1 MAFTPQRL
9 RDSVG
14 TALALSQTFVETL
27 AGAAFGPA
35 RAHAA
40 ISRFHR
46 SATSATRASPP
57 MSDLRALLLTD
68 VVDSTKLTEALGD
81 AAMAVL
87 WAAHDRAARD
97 LLPVWRG
104 REIDK
109 TDGMLLLFSSAA
121 DALGYALAY
130 HRALAA
136 LKLPF
141 LARSGLHVGP
151 VSLRSNPPDDV
162 ARGAK
167 PVEVDGLAL
176 PVAARVMSVALG
188 GQTLL
193 SADARIALG
202 VTPQR
207 VLSHG
212 HWRLQGVT
220 DPVELFEVGET
231 GAPFTAPPDAGKAY
245 RVARQGELWVPLRE
259 VKHSLPAE
267 RDSFVGRQEPLRQ
280 LAAKLEDGARLVSV
294 LGMGG
299 TGKTRLVTR
308 FAWNWLGEFPGGVW
322 FCDLSQARTLDGI
335 FFAVAQGLDV
345 PLGKTDPAV
354 QLAHAIN
361 GRGKCLVILDNFE
374 QVARH
379 AEETLGRWLDRAVQ
393 AKFIV
398 TTREVLGIV
407 GEETFALAPLPSSDA
422 ALLFLRRAEAARRGY
437 QPSAEDRVAIEQLVS
452 VLDHLPLAIELAAA
466 RVRVMPPATLLA
478 LMNERFKVLRSA
490 GGRNDRQAT
499 LRAAFD
505 WSWEL
510 LSEPE
515 KAGLAQLSVFEGGFT
530 LATAEAVLDL
540 SATEDAPW
548 TVDVVQLLVDKSFV
562 RQVADDRFDLLESV
576 REYAAE
582 HLRTEGRFQGSGRGC
597 AEASLARHWKFFAGF
612 DEQAAATHRCVEA
625 NNLVAACRR
634 AAAAGDASAAPRSL
648 LGAWAAL
655 RLTGPLRVGSELA
668 DLVGA
673 LAGLKASD
681 QALVHW
687 VAGSALDLMGEV
699 EAGRTHFGRG
709 LACAT
714 GAEDARSKARLL
726 LALGAQ
732 QTLDGHLGDAW
743 VNLNASHRL
752 ADEQSDLALKAQAL
766 NSLGRLMDHQS
777 RIDEART
784 CYESALVLAR
794 ELTDRRL
801 EGGLVG
807 NLGGLH
813 HDLGHVE
820 QARSHYESALSLARE
835 VGDRLW
841 EGNAHSNLGLL
852 HQEQGHNAAALA
864 QFQIALATA
873 REIGHV
879 RLEYTVLCNLGIA
892 FEAEGRFAEACE
904 HFERA
909 VEAAIT
915 SSDPRSEGQFRGYL
929 ASTLARLGRMREAR
943 TCLGV
948 GEQLLLD
955 MSDRLSYAVLLC
967 HRAEIETRASQPQA
981 AKQAIESAERLA
993 VELDAGP
1000 ASELRRRLA
1009 TLQVP
1014 TPLA

>member
-1 MAFTPQRL
+1 
-9 RDSVG
+9 
-14 TALALSQTFVETL
+14 
-27 AGAAFGPA
+27 
-35 RAHAA
+35 
-40 ISRFHR
+40 
-46 SATSATRASPP
+46 

-87 WAAHDRAARD
+87 WATHDRAARD

-109 TDGMLLLFSSAA
+109 TDGMLLLFDTAT

-130 HRALAA
+130 HHALAE

-141 LARSGLHVGP
+141 LARAGLHVGP
-151 VSLRSNPPDDV
+151 VSLRANPADDV

-176 PVAARVMSVALG
+176 PVAARVMSAALG

-202 VTPQR
+202 ITSRR

-212 HWRLQGVT
+212 HWRLHGVA

-231 GAPFTAPPDAGKAY
+231 GAPFAAPPDAVKAY

-308 FAWNWLGEFPGGVW
+308 FAWSWLGEFPGGVW

-407 GEETFALAPLPSSDA
+407 GEETFALAPLPPSDA
-422 ALLFLRRAEAARRGY
+422 AMLFLRRAEAARQGY
-437 QPSAEDRVAIEQLVS
+437 QASSDDMAAVEQLVG
-452 VLDHLPLAIELAAA
+452 VLDGLPLAIELAAA
-466 RVRVMPPATLLA
+466 RVRVLPPTALLA
-478 LMNERFKVLRSA
+478 LMSERFKVLRSA
-490 GGRNDRQAT
+490 GGRHDRQAT

-515 KAGLAQLSVFEGGFT
+515 KAALAQLSVFEGGFT
-530 LATAEAVLDL
+530 LETAEAVLDL
-540 SATEDAPW
+540 TEIADAPW
-548 TVDVVQLLVDKSFV
+548 TLDVLQLLADKSFV
-562 RQVADDRFDLLESV
+562 RPVADDRFDLLESV

-582 HLRTEGRFQGSGRGC
+582 HLRTEGRYGGSGGQ
-597 AEASLARHWKFFAGF
+597 AAANAQARHWRLFARF
-612 DEQAAATHRCVEA
+612 DEAAATSNRCIEA
-625 NNLVAACRR
+625 NNLVAACRN
-634 AAAAGDASAAPRSL
+634 AAVAGDARDATCTL
-648 LGAWAAL
+648 VNAWAAL
-655 RLTGPLRVGSELA
+655 KLRGPLRVASEMA
-668 DLVGA
+668 NVVGA
-673 LAGLKASD
+673 LAGLTAGD
-681 QALVHW
+681 RALVHW
-687 VAGSALDLMGEV
+687 VSGSALDMLGET
-699 EAGRTHFGRG
+699 EQARANFDRG
-709 LACAT
+709 MACAA
-714 GAEDARSKARLL
+714 GAGDSHTKARLL
-726 LALGAQ
+726 LAVGAR
-732 QTLDGHLGDAW
+732 QTLDGRLDEALI
-743 VNLNASHRL
+743 NLNEGRRL
-752 ADEQSDLALKAQAL
+752 AVELRDVALEAL
-766 NSLGRLMDHQS
+766 VLNGLGRLMDHQS
-777 RIDEART
+777 RIEEAHT
-784 CYESALVLAR
+784 HYEAGLKLAR
-794 ELTDRRL
+794 ALNDRRL
-801 EGGLVG
+801 EGGLLG

-813 HDLGHVE
+813 HDLGHVDT
-820 QARSHYESALSLARE
+820 ARGHYESALSLARD
-835 VGDRLW
+835 VGDRRW

-852 HQEQGHNAAALA
+852 YQEQDRSADALVQLQAALS
-864 QFQIALATA
+864 IA
-873 REIGHV
+873 REIGYV
-879 RLEYTVLCNLGIA
+879 RLEYTALCNLGIVM
-892 FEAEGRFAEACE
+892 ESEGNQPQANV
-904 HFERA
+904 HFDRA
-909 VEAAIT
+909 VNAAML
-915 SSDPRSEGQFRGYL
+915 SSDRRSEGQFRGYL
-929 ASTLARLGRMREAR
+929 STSLARLGRVSEAR
-943 TCLGV
+943 ECLAV
-948 GEQLLLD
+948 GEKLLLEV
-955 MSDRLSYAVLLC
+955 SDRLGYALLQC
-967 HRAEIETRASQPQA
+967 DRAVMETLAARPQA
-981 AKQAIESAERLA
+981 AALAIRSAQDLA
-993 VELDAGP
+993 LELYAGQD
-1000 ASELRRRLA
+1000 SLLGRRLA
-1009 TLQVP
+1009 MMRASSQP
-1014 TPLA
+1014 T

>member
-1 MAFTPQRL
+1 MSTPGRPK
-9 RDSVG
+9 G
-14 TALALSQTFVETL
+14 EY
-27 AGAAFGPA
+27 
-35 RAHAA
+35 
-40 ISRFHR
+40 R
-46 SATSATRASPP
+46 SAQHKGTPV
-57 MSDLRALLLTD
+57 SDLRALLLTD

-109 TDGMLLLFSSAA
+109 TDGMLLLFDTAA

-130 HRALAA
+130 HRALAG

-141 LARSGLHVGP
+141 LARAGLHVGP
-151 VSLRSNPPDDV
+151 VSLRANPADDV

-202 VTPQR
+202 VTSRR

-212 HWRLQGVT
+212 HWRLSGVA
-220 DPVELFEVGET
+220 DPVELFEVGEAS
-231 GAPFTAPPDAGKAY
+231 APFEAPPDAGKAY

-280 LAAKLEDGARLVSV
+280 LATKLEDGARLVSV

-308 FAWNWLGEFPGGVW
+308 FAWSWLGEFPGGVW

-379 AEETLGRWLDRAVQ
+379 AEETLGRWLDRAVL

-407 GEETFALAPLPSSDA
+407 GEETFALAPLPPSDA
-422 ALLFLRRAEAARRGY
+422 AMLFLRRAEAARRNY
-437 QPSAEDRVAIEQLVS
+437 RPSAEDRVAIEQLVS

-466 RVRVMPPATLLA
+466 RVRVMPPATLLT
-478 LMNERFKVLRSA
+478 LMSERFKLLRSA

-515 KAGLAQLSVFEGGFT
+515 KAALAQLSVFEGGFT
-530 LATAEAVLDL
+530 LETAEAVLDL
-540 SATEDAPW
+540 AAIADAPW
-548 TVDVVQLLVDKSFV
+548 TVDAVQLLVDKSFV

-582 HLRTEGRFQGSGRGC
+582 HLQTEGRYGGSGAR
-597 AEASLARHWKFFAGF
+597 AAAAAQARHWQFFAGL
-612 DEQAAATHRCVEA
+612 DEMAAVANGCAEA
-625 NNLVAACRR
+625 NNLVVACRR
-634 AAAAGDASAAPRSL
+634 AAAQSEAASAIGAMRGAWSALRLRGPFRIGADLAARVFGMPDLRESHQAEVNWVAGCALDLLGEISDARAHFETGLAQASAAGDRHCEVRLLVAIAAQRSVAGHL
-648 LGAWAAL
+648 HEA
-655 RLTGPLRVGSELA
+655 LA
-668 DLVGA
+668 DLT
-673 LAGLKASD
+673 
-681 QALVHW
+681 
-687 VAGSALDLMGEV
+687 
-699 EAGRTHFGRG
+699 R
-709 LACAT
+709 
-714 GAEDARSKARLL
+714 
-726 LALGAQ
+726 ALGAARELEDRSLQ
-732 QTLDGHLGDAW
+732 CMVLNGLG
-743 VNLNASHRL
+743 RL
-752 ADEQSDLALKAQAL
+752 ADHQAHLA
-766 NSLGRLMDHQS
+766 
-777 RIDEART
+777 EARGF
-784 CYESALVLAR
+784 YEEALGLAR
-794 ELTDRRL
+794 GLNDRRL
-801 EGGLVG
+801 EGGLLG

-813 HDLGHVE
+813 FDDGKLDE
-820 QARSHYESALSLARE
+820 AREHYEMALALARE
-835 VGDRLW
+835 VGDRRW
-841 EGNAHSNLGLL
+841 EGNARCNLGLL
-852 HQEQGHNAAALA
+852 HHEQGHSAQARA
-864 QFQIALATA
+864 QFETALSMA
-873 REIGHV
+873 RDVGYV
-879 RLEYTVLCNLGIA
+879 RLECTVLCNLGLVL
-892 FEAEGRFAEACE
+892 EAQGEMRDAGTHYGEAVTVAHELGDGRL
-904 HFERA
+904 
-909 VEAAIT
+909 
-915 SSDPRSEGQFRGYL
+915 EGQFRGYL
-929 ASTLARLGRMREAR
+929 GLLHARAGRFAESRACLVVGEALLRDSSNALSLALLTCGLAEAEHLAGDAEAAQGWWRRAQLLAEQMRVGENSELGRAVARL
-943 TCLGV
+943 
-948 GEQLLLD
+948 
-955 MSDRLSYAVLLC
+955 
-967 HRAEIETRASQPQA
+967 RALFEHASA
-981 AKQAIESAERLA
+981 N
-993 VELDAGP
+993 
-1000 ASELRRRLA
+1000 
-1009 TLQVP
+1009 
-1014 TPLA
+1014 

>member
-1 MAFTPQRL
+1 
-9 RDSVG
+9 
-14 TALALSQTFVETL
+14 
-27 AGAAFGPA
+27 
-35 RAHAA
+35 
-40 ISRFHR
+40 
-46 SATSATRASPP
+46 

-109 TDGMLLLFSSAA
+109 TDGMLLLFSNAA

-141 LARSGLHVGP
+141 LARAGLHVGP
-151 VSLRSNPPDDV
+151 VNLRSNPPDDV

-202 VTPQR
+202 ITPRR

-212 HWRLQGVT
+212 HWRLHGVT

-308 FAWNWLGEFPGGVW
+308 FAWSWLGEFPGGVW

-374 QVARH
+374 QVARQ
-379 AEETLGRWLDRAVQ
+379 AEATLGRWLDRTVQ

-422 ALLFLRRAEAARRGY
+422 AMLFLRRAESARRGY

-530 LATAEAVLDL
+530 LKTAEAVLDL

-582 HLRTEGRFQGSGRGC
+582 HLRTEGRYGGSGGQ
-597 AEASLARHWKFFAGF
+597 AAAAAQARHREFFAGL
-612 DEQAAATHRCVEA
+612 DERAAVANGCVEA
-625 NNLVAACRR
+625 NNLVVACRR
-634 AAAAGDASAAPRSL
+634 AAAAGDGPSSVGAL
-648 LGAWAAL
+648 MGAWAAL
-655 RLTGPLRVGSELA
+655 KLRGPFRIGAELA
-668 DLVGA
+668 AQVSGVP
-673 LAGLKASD
+673 GLQEGRRAE
-681 QALVHW
+681 VHF
-687 VAGSALDLMGEV
+687 VAGSALDLLGEV
-699 EAGRTHFGRG
+699 SQARTHLETG
-709 LACAT
+709 LSL
-714 GAEDARSKARLL
+714 ARAAGNRPCEVRLL
-726 LALGAQ
+726 VATAAQ
-732 QTLDGHLGDAW
+732 RSVEGQLHEAFAELTQGLKIARELGDQSLQCM
-743 VNLNASHRL
+743 VLNGLGRL
-752 ADEQSDLALKAQAL
+752 ADHQAQLVEARSFYEEALAL
-766 NSLGRLMDHQS
+766 
-777 RIDEART
+777 ARG
-784 CYESALVLAR
+784 LK
-794 ELTDRRL
+794 DRRL
-801 EGGLVG
+801 EGGLLG

-813 HDLGHVE
+813 FDDGKLDEARAHYDL
-820 QARSHYESALSLARE
+820 ALALARE
-835 VGDRLW
+835 VGDRRW
-841 EGNAHSNLGLL
+841 EGNARCNLGLL
-852 HQEQGHNAAALA
+852 HHEQGHPEQARTQFETALSM
-864 QFQIALATA
+864 A
-873 REIGHV
+873 RDVGHV
-879 RLEYTVLCNLGIA
+879 RLECTVLCNLGIVLQA
-892 FEAEGRFAEACE
+892 QGEVLDAGT
-904 HFERA
+904 HY
-909 VEAAIT
+909 EAAVT
-915 SSDPRSEGQFRGYL
+915 AAHELGDRRLEGQFRGYL
-929 ASTLARLGRMREAR
+929 GLLQARAGRFDESR
-943 TCLGV
+943 TCLMT
-948 GEQLLLD
+948 GETLLRD
-955 MSDRLSYAVLLC
+955 ASDLLSLALLTC
-967 HRAEIETRASQPQA
+967 SRAEAEYLSGEADEALGWWQRAQGL
-981 AKQAIESAERLA
+981 AEQMR
-993 VELDAGP
+993 VGP
-1000 ASELRRRLA
+1000 GSELGRAVARLRA
-1009 TLQVP
+1009 LFEH
-1014 TPLA
+1014 ASAK

>member
-1 MAFTPQRL
+1 
-9 RDSVG
+9 
-14 TALALSQTFVETL
+14 
-27 AGAAFGPA
+27 
-35 RAHAA
+35 
-40 ISRFHR
+40 
-46 SATSATRASPP
+46 

-109 TDGMLLLFSSAA
+109 TDGMLLLFSTAA

-141 LARSGLHVGP
+141 QARAGLHVGP
-151 VSLRSNPPDDV
+151 VNLRSNPPDDV

-308 FAWNWLGEFPGGVW
+308 FAWSWLGEFPGGVW

-422 ALLFLRRAEAARRGY
+422 AMLFLRRAESARQGY
-437 QPSAEDRVAIEQLVS
+437 RASADDMAAIEQLVG
-452 VLDHLPLAIELAAA
+452 VLDGLPLAIELAAA
-466 RVRVMPPATLLA
+466 RVRVMPPRTLLA
-478 LMNERFKVLRSA
+478 RMHERFKVLWST
-490 GGRNDRQAT
+490 GGRQDRQAT

-505 WSWEL
+505 WSWDL

-515 KAGLAQLSVFEGGFT
+515 KAALAQLSVFEGGFT
-530 LATAEAVLDL
+530 LESAEAVLDL
-540 SATEDAPW
+540 VQAGDAPW
-548 TVDVVQLLVDKSFV
+548 AVDVVQWLIDKSFV

-582 HLRTEGRFQGSGRGC
+582 HLRTEGRYAGSGEA
-597 AEASLARHWKFFAGF
+597 AEAAAQRRHWQRFAGL
-612 DEQAAATHRCVEA
+612 DERAAVAGGCVEA
-625 NNLVAACRR
+625 TNLVVACRR
-634 AAAAGDASAAPRSL
+634 AVAFADAPAAVGAMVN
-648 LGAWAAL
+648 AWAAL
-655 RLTGPLRVGSELA
+655 RLRGPVRVAA
-668 DLVGA
+668 DLAIQVLSLPAMPPGQQ
-673 LAGLKASD
+673 SWID
-681 QALVHW
+681 W
-687 VAGSALDLMGEV
+687 VAGSALNM
-699 EAGRTHFGRG
+699 
-709 LACAT
+709 
-714 GAEDARSKARLL
+714 
-726 LALGAQ
+726 
-732 QTLDGHLGDAW
+732 LGD
-743 VNLNASHRL
+743 V
-752 ADEQSDLALKAQAL
+752 
-766 NSLGRLMDHQS
+766 
-777 RIDEART
+777 T
-784 CYESALVLAR
+784 LAR
-794 ELTDRRL
+794 ELFDSGLALAEAAGDARCEALLRVASAAQLTSQGRIHEAMDDLTRALAIGRSLADLSLQCLALNGLGVACLNRAQLEQARGFYEAALGLARELCDQRL
-801 EGGLVG
+801 EGGLLG
-807 NLGGLH
+807 NLGGLL
-813 HDLGHVE
+813 HDLGQLDE
-820 QARSHYESALSLARE
+820 ARRHYDLALALARH
-835 VGDRLW
+835 VGDRVW
-841 EGNAHSNLGLL
+841 EGNARCNLGLL
-852 HQEQGHNAAALA
+852 LHDQDCSALA
-864 QFQIALATA
+864 RAEFETALTMA
-873 REIGHV
+873 REVGHV
-879 RLEYTVLCNLGIA
+879 RLECTVLCNLGLVQGA
-892 FEAEGRFAEACE
+892 QGELGDAHA
-904 HFERA
+904 HHERA
-909 VEAAIT
+909 VTLAHELG
-915 SSDPRSEGQFRGYL
+915 DPRLEGQFRGYL
-929 ASTLARLGRMREAR
+929 GVLDARMGRFSDARACLTVGEALLLETSDQLSLGLLLCSRAEAEHLAGDAATAQRARERAHALATQIEVGEDSELGRALAHLHALFEPVR
-943 TCLGV
+943 
-948 GEQLLLD
+948 
-955 MSDRLSYAVLLC
+955 SAV
-967 HRAEIETRASQPQA
+967 
-981 AKQAIESAERLA
+981 
-993 VELDAGP
+993 
-1000 ASELRRRLA
+1000 
-1009 TLQVP
+1009 
-1014 TPLA
+1014 